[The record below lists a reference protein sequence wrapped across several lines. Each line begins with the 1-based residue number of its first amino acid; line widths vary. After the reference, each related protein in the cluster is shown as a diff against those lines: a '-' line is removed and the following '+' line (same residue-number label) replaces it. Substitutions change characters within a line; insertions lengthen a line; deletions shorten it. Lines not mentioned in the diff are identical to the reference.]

1 MIFSFIVPL
10 KIACFVLIAK
20 YLVITLFI
28 IYQQYI
34 IRLTTKELML
44 LNCGVGE
51 DSWEYL
57 GLQEDPT
64 SPSFFFFF
72 NQSILKEINPER
84 SLEDWCWSSY
94 TLATWCTE
102 PTHLKRPWCWERL
115 KAGGKGDER
124 GWAVWM
130 PSPTQW
136 TGVLASSG
144 RWWRTGKPSVL
155 QSMGL
160 QRVRHNW
167 VTELQQNI
175 CLSYESTHRNN
186 LVLIQEYSKH
196 NSSHL
201 PSIY

>member
-72 NQSILKEINPER
+72 NQSILKEINPEH
-84 SLEDWCWSSY
+84 SLEGLMLKLLYFGHLMHRANSFEKTLMLGKIEGRRKRGRKRMSCLDAITNSMDRSFSKLWEMVEDREAQRATVHGVAESQTQLSDWTTTKY
-94 TLATWCTE
+94 
-102 PTHLKRPWCWERL
+102 
-115 KAGGKGDER
+115 
-124 GWAVWM
+124 
-130 PSPTQW
+130 
-136 TGVLASSG
+136 
-144 RWWRTGKPSVL
+144 
-155 QSMGL
+155 
-160 QRVRHNW
+160 
-167 VTELQQNI
+167 
-175 CLSYESTHRNN
+175 LSQ
-186 LVLIQEYSKH
+186 LWKH
-196 NSSHL
+196 SQK
-201 PSIY
+201 

>member
-72 NQSILKEINPER
+72 QPVHLKGNQSWTFIGRTDAEAPILWPPDAQSQLIWKDPDAGKDWRQER
-84 SLEDWCWSSY
+84 MSCLDAITNSMDRSFSKLWEMVEDREAQR
-94 TLATWCTE
+94 ATVHGVAE
-102 PTHLKRPWCWERL
+102 
-115 KAGGKGDER
+115 
-124 GWAVWM
+124 
-130 PSPTQW
+130 SQTQ
-136 TGVLASSG
+136 
-144 RWWRTGKPSVL
+144 
-155 QSMGL
+155 
-160 QRVRHNW
+160 
-167 VTELQQNI
+167 
-175 CLSYESTHRNN
+175 LSDWITTKYLSQ
-186 LVLIQEYSKH
+186 LWKH
-196 NSSHL
+196 SQK
-201 PSIY
+201 

>member
-20 YLVITLFI
+20 YLIITLFI

-72 NQSILKEINPER
+72 QPVHLKGNQSWTFIGGLMLKLLYFGHLMHRADSFEK
-84 SLEDWCWSSY
+84 
-94 TLATWCTE
+94 TLM
-102 PTHLKRPWCWERL
+102 L
-115 KAGGKGDER
+115 GKIEGRR

-186 LVLIQEYSKH
+186 LVLIEDYSKH

>member
-1 MIFSFIVPL
+1 MLNFPKMIFSFIVPL

-72 NQSILKEINPER
+72 QPVHLKGNQSWTFIGRTDAEAPILWPPDAQSQLIWKDPDAGKDWRQEEKGTKE
-84 SLEDWCWSSY
+84 
-94 TLATWCTE
+94 
-102 PTHLKRPWCWERL
+102 
-115 KAGGKGDER
+115 DELF
-124 GWAVWM
+124 GCHH
-130 PSPTQW
+130 QLN
-136 TGVLASSG
+136 G
-144 RWWRTGKPSVL
+144 
-155 QSMGL
+155 
-160 QRVRHNW
+160 
-167 VTELQQNI
+167 
-175 CLSYESTHRNN
+175 
-186 LVLIQEYSKH
+186 QEF
-196 NSSHL
+196 
-201 PSIY
+201 